1 MKTYGQ
7 ILPGVKVLTHLK
19 FHDDRGSFCEL
30 WKSNDI
36 VMRGDYK
43 QINIATSKKNVLRGM
58 HRQDQS
64 KLVMPIYGNIFD
76 VALNPETG
84 EWFGIELDD
93 MHGLFIPPQYAHGYL
108 VLSETSIVQYV
119 VDKPYSKPDEENF
132 NWNEYDIEWP
142 LEGEPILSGK
152 DALK

>member
-1 MKTYGQ
+1 
-7 ILPGVKVLTHLK
+7 
-19 FHDDRGSFCEL
+19 
-30 WKSNDI
+30 
-36 VMRGDYK
+36 
-43 QINIATSKKNVLRGM
+43 
-58 HRQDQS
+58 
-64 KLVMPIYGNIFD
+64 MPIYGNIFD

-93 MHGLFIPPQYAHGYL
+93 MHALFIPPEYAHGYL